1 MPPPSDRAF
10 GAWRA
15 VEAFALTLPDVEAG
29 TSYGKPAVKMRSKM
43 IAATTAPGVDSFV
56 LAVTL
61 PEKELLLET
70 DPDTFW
76 ETDHYRG
83 WPAVLV
89 RYGSEAG
96 ERIAALIARAWWD
109 RATVAQRKAYGD
121 RP

>member
-1 MPPPSDRAF
+1 MKD
-10 GAWRA
+10 WTA
-15 VEAFALTLPDVEAG
+15 VIAATATLPGVEQG
-29 TSYGKPAVKMRSKM
+29 TSYGRPALKVRGKT
-43 IAATTAPGVDSFV
+43 IAGTTGPDGSFV
-56 LAVTL
+56 LHVALTD
-61 PEKELLLET
+61 KELLIET

-89 RYGSEAG
+89 RYGTPATD
-96 ERIAALIARAWWD
+96 RIATLLARAWWD